1 MMIMQFE
8 IVPLFSFFLKSA
20 SKTELSID
28 LGSSIKGQYSSVRLE
43 QASLTWWYATG
54 IELVYFEFVGFSNQ
68 KYTAYDHFQGTGSYG
83 KKKQTKRTKYEQIRT
98 LGFTLGLP
106 RHIKWYAIA

>member
-83 KKKQTKRTKYEQIRT
+83 KKKNKQNEPSMNKLERSE
-98 LGFTLGLP
+98 L
-106 RHIKWYAIA
+106 H